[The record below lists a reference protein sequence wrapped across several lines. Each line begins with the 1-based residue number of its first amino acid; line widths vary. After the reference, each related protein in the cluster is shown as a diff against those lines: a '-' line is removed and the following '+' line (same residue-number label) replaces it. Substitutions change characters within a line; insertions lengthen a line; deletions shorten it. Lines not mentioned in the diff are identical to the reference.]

1 MWRFSIVG
9 LPDFQP
15 SSTILNLKNA
25 LSMETSPV
33 HTHPDLGTR
42 GCKFWGEVP
51 PNIVSPFRAWIV
63 QAKRPCVMYQQKKRF
78 QMGITRIVGFGM
90 TTVAQLIYYPL
101 GRIWLNKPRNSGT
114 WPSSRE
120 HRCLQI
126 PKKLK
131 NRCNAAFLFAKT
143 QVKWATQYSTPSQC
157 PFHIKRSKSILLDT
171 RVMSLGFV

>member
-1 MWRFSIVG
+1 LGGRF
-9 LPDFQP
+9 LR
-15 SSTILNLKNA
+15 T
-25 LSMETSPV
+25 LSLHFVLE
-33 HTHPDLGTR
+33 L
-42 GCKFWGEVP
+42 CKPKGH
-51 PNIVSPFRAWIV
+51 VSCTN
-63 QAKRPCVMYQQKKRF
+63 KRNVSKWE
-78 QMGITRIVGFGM
+78 ITRIVGFGM

-120 HRCLQI
+120 DRCLQI

-131 NRCNAAFLFAKT
+131 DRCNAAFLFAKT
-143 QVKWATQYSTPSQC
+143 QVKWATQYSTHSQC